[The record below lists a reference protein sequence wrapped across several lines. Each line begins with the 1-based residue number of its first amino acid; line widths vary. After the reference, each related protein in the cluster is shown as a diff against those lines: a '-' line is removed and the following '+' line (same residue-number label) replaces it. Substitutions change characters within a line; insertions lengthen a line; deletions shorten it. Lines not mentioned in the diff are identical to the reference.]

1 MFMNNYI
8 PPFTITNEILDLT
21 SSIMEKVG
29 RLNNY
34 TNIDNKPILRKK

>member
-1 MFMNNYI
+1 MNNYI
-8 PPFTITNEILDLT
+8 PPFTITNDILALT

-34 TNIDNKPILRKK
+34 TNIRIIYC